1 MFFVYKKYLLHVP
14 QSFSSLQGYV
24 EQFDVQSPQL
34 TVRETVE
41 FSAKMRLDESIPKH
55 TKIEYVDRVLTIL
68 ELDIIAGHLVGDDTT
83 GGLSFEQ
90 RKRLSIAVELA
101 SNPSCIFLDEPTSG
115 LSSRAA
121 SIVVRCLRRIADS
134 GIAVVATI
142 HQPSVAIFN
151 SFDNLLLLKSGGE
164 TCYFGELGD
173 ESYTMINYFESYPST
188 VQIKGGENPA
198 TWMLTTIGVG
208 SNQSATDTFDY
219 AKAYAESSL
228 ANECEAAIELDV
240 MLDVMNEITN
250 DDNQITFP
258 TRFATC
264 TRTQSIEVF
273 KRLGKIYHRSPGYN
287 RVRLLVS
294 AIVALLFG
302 SVFASQRV
310 PQNEGDMTS
319 RVTSIFITIMFLN
332 VNALNTSLP
341 VFEMERNMFYRHK
354 ASMMY
359 DHKAVTLAF
368 TLVEAPFILLSSMV
382 FCLLW
387 YFTAGFTANA
397 AKFFLYFMFMTFSL
411 GVFTF
416 FGQGLMAI
424 FRDAQTAQGF
434 GALLIGMS
442 SIFGG
447 ILILPQDI
455 DPFWIWAYWT
465 FPIHYIIEGLL
476 TSQFRDDLTPIVA
489 SLGSPF
495 YDYVLDKNCPDLAPD
510 QSPPVECITGTAED
524 WVYTSF
530 GGMWV
535 PEHIPYNIL
544 YLICAIIAAKAAAL
558 YGLKTKN
565 YLAN

>member
-1 MFFVYKKYLLHVP
+1 MWLH
-14 QSFSSLQGYV
+14 STLFQGYV

-41 FSAKMRLDESIPKH
+41 FSAKMRLDESIPME
-55 TKIEYVDRVLTIL
+55 TKIKYVDRVLAIL
-68 ELDIIAGHLVGDDTT
+68 ELDTIAGFLVGDET

-101 SNPSCIFLDEPTSG
+101 SNPSCLFLDEPTSG
-115 LSSRAA
+115 LDTRAA
-121 SIVVRCLRRIADS
+121 SIVMRCLRRIADS

-151 SFDNLLLLKSGGE
+151 SFDTLLLLKRGGE
-164 TCYFGELGD
+164 TVYFGDLGD
-173 ESYTMINYFESYPST
+173 ESYNMINYFEGYPST

-208 SNQSATDTFDY
+208 SNNNSDAETFDY
-219 AKAYAESSL
+219 AKAYSGSTL
-228 ANECEAAIELDV
+228 AKYCKRMIDLHEV
-240 MLDVMNEITN
+240 MADT
-250 DDNQITFP
+250 QITFP
-258 TRFATC
+258 TKYATC
-264 TRTQSIEVF
+264 ARTQSIEVF
-273 KRLGKIYHRSPGYN
+273 KRLGRIYHRSPGYN
-287 RVRLLVS
+287 RVRLFVS

-310 PQNEGDMTS
+310 PQNEGDMVS

-341 VFEMERNMFYRHK
+341 VFEMERNMYYRHK
-354 ASMMY
+354 AAMMY

-387 YFTAGFTANA
+387 YFTAGFALNA
-397 AKFFLYFMFMTFSL
+397 AKFLLYFLFMTFSL

-447 ILILPQDI
+447 VLIRPQDI
-455 DPFWIWAYWT
+455 KSFWIWAYWT

-476 TSQFRDDLTPIVA
+476 TSQFRNDQTPIVA
-489 SLGSPF
+489 SLGSP
-495 YDYVLDKNCPDLAPD
+495 YYYHVLEKNCPNMPPD
-510 QSPPVECITGTAED
+510 QSPPLECTTGTAED
-524 WVYTSF
+524 WIYVSF

-544 YLICAIIAAKAAAL
+544 YLICAVIAAKAAAL
-558 YGLKTKN
+558 YGLKMKN

>member
-1 MFFVYKKYLLHVP
+1 M
-14 QSFSSLQGYV
+14 

-41 FSAKMRLDESIPKH
+41 FSAKMRLDESIPME
-55 TKIEYVDRVLTIL
+55 TKIKYVDRVLAIL
-68 ELDIIAGHLVGDDTT
+68 ELDTIAGFLVGDET

-101 SNPSCIFLDEPTSG
+101 SNPSCLFLDEPTSG
-115 LSSRAA
+115 LDTRAA
-121 SIVVRCLRRIADS
+121 SIVMRCLRRIADS

-151 SFDNLLLLKSGGE
+151 SFDTLLLLKRGGE
-164 TCYFGELGD
+164 TVYFGDLGD
-173 ESYTMINYFESYPST
+173 ESYNMINYFEGYPST

-198 TWMLTTIGVG
+198 TWMLTAIGVG
-208 SNQSATDTFDY
+208 SDNNSDAETFDY
-219 AKAYAESSL
+219 AKAYSGSTL
-228 ANECEAAIELDV
+228 AKYCKRMIDLHEV
-240 MLDVMNEITN
+240 MADT
-250 DDNQITFP
+250 QITFP
-258 TRFATC
+258 TKYATC
-264 TRTQSIEVF
+264 ARTQSIEVF
-273 KRLGKIYHRSPGYN
+273 KRLGRIYHRSPGYN
-287 RVRLLVS
+287 RVRLFVS

-302 SVFASQRV
+302 SVFASQRI
-310 PQNEGDMTS
+310 PQNEGDMVS

-341 VFEMERNMFYRHK
+341 VFEMERNMYYRHK

-387 YFTAGFTANA
+387 YFTAGFALNA
-397 AKFFLYFMFMTFSL
+397 AKFFLYFLFMTFSL

-447 ILILPQDI
+447 VLIRPQDI
-455 DPFWIWAYWT
+455 KSFWIWAYWT

-476 TSQFRDDLTPIVA
+476 TSQFRNDQTPIVA
-489 SLGSPF
+489 SLGSP
-495 YDYVLDKNCPDLAPD
+495 YYYHVLEKNCPNMPPD
-510 QSPPVECITGTAED
+510 QTPPLECTTGTAED
-524 WVYTSF
+524 WIYVSF

-535 PEHIPYNIL
+535 PDHIPYNIL
-544 YLICAIIAAKAAAL
+544 YLICAVIAAKAAAL
-558 YGLKTKN
+558 YGLKMKN